1 MTKIG
6 SFLFLIGVF
15 AIILDFL
22 GRVPK
27 ILFWIYSW
35 GDTMA
40 WVIKIALIVLGAV
53 LFLMGNKKEVTSK
66 E

>member
-27 ILFWIYSW
+27 ILFWIYNW

-40 WVIKIALIVLGAV
+40 WVIKIALVVLGVA
-53 LFLMGNKKEVTSK
+53 LFFMGNKKEVTSK